1 MKKYLLTAAA
11 LALTASSAS
20 ATMKSFTGFYMGANL
35 GYGMGRA
42 TAQTNGT
49 APAGAAN
56 PNAPGVAQKAHL
68 SVSGMNGGLH
78 LGYGWML
85 QRVYYLGLEAFGTLS
100 NMQGSNQNKNILA
113 GQPGFTK
120 ARFNNAFGAAVH
132 FGGMLNS
139 MLAYVKIGV
148 ESASWKFEQTH
159 DKALF
164 GDVANIGQ
172 IVGSNK
178 TRRFTG
184 IPMGVGFATM
194 LTDRIRA
201 GAEFVYTHYPSATTV
216 TTDHN
221 KQSISTKFQPKKTEF
236 NVRLSY
242 KW

>member
-42 TAQTNGT
+42 TAQTSGT
-49 APAGAAN
+49 GAAASN
-56 PNAPGVAQKAHL
+56 FAQKNHL

-100 NMQGSNQNKNILA
+100 NMQGSQQVGDDKRFQASFI
-113 GQPGFTK
+113 K
-120 ARFNNAFGAAVH
+120 ARLNNTFGAALH

-148 ESASWKFEQTH
+148 ESASWKFEQSA
-159 DKALF
+159 DIAGF
-164 GDVANIGQ
+164 GIAPANAGT

-178 TRRFTG
+178 TRRLTG

-201 GAEFVYTHYPSATTV
+201 GAEFVYTHYPSAATV
-216 TTDHN
+216 TTDYN
-221 KQSISTKFQPKKTEF
+221 NQSISTKFQPKKTEF